1 MRIFSTKVI
10 DHQIERKRYY
20 INKYIFFSAY
30 RRNDKKSPS
39 KKKVTDNIYYLRK
52 NERLQG
58 DQNNIRAE
66 QSAVKADIEGSQNY
80 QSDENR
86 GSGYWMVENSFYL
99 SADNVVKDNEDGRQ
113 NVSDINPSVYS
124 DINDSEN
131 NVDCKSTAFEYDYA
145 QIRGF
150 Q

>member
-20 INKYIFFSAY
+20 INKYIFFFAY
-30 RRNDKKSPS
+30 RRNNKKSPS

-80 QSDENR
+80 QFDENR

-131 NVDCKSTAFEYDYA
+131 NVDCKNTASEYDYA